1 MQFVFLGKHFLNLW
15 IFSLIFWSYIFQFS
29 STSKN
34 GRDFDN
40 WSSPNKHNWIGYY
53 EERAMNYLIWTAMKQ
68 DIENHIEGLSRK
80 WWHRSHI
87 QVLGWQPSKWGNP
100 PSTTWSLGILTE
112 LSMLQHAACLGWWW
126 WRWWPWYPR
135 ASAAPP
141 PAGHRPRRTKLNSR
155 IVAQ

>member
-53 EERAMNYLIWTAMKQ
+53 EERDELFNLNCHETRHRKP
-68 DIENHIEGLSRK
+68 HRGLVKKMMTSLA
-80 WWHRSHI
+80 HTGVGMTTL
-87 QVLGWQPSKWGNP
+87 QEGNP
-100 PSTTWSLGILTE
+100 PSTTWSLGILAE

>member
-53 EERAMNYLIWTAMKQ
+53 EERDELFNLNCHETRHRKP
-68 DIENHIEGLSRK
+68 HRGLVKIMMTSLARRYRC
-80 WWHRSHI
+80 WDDNLPRG
-87 QVLGWQPSKWGNP
+87 VTPLPQPGAWVF
-100 PSTTWSLGILTE
+100 SLSWACC
-112 LSMLQHAACLGWWW
+112 SMRHVWAGGGGDGHHDT
-126 WRWWPWYPR
+126 RV
-135 ASAAPP
+135 
-141 PAGHRPRRTKLNSR
+141 PAPRRRQPDTAPGTQN
-155 IVAQ
+155 